1 VIAENPDLIV
11 SHLSCLFDA
20 RVSIENSKDPAAANV
35 IDDRLFDMAESRLF
49 MFFAYVAAG
58 NPRTRFLVYS
68 RGRIAKPDGE
78 SAWVARWEGRLPA
91 LRGRLHAFTVPGG
104 DAATFR
110 DPATG
115 ELIKKRVVDVL
126 GLGK

>member
-1 VIAENPDLIV
+1 
-11 SHLSCLFDA
+11 
-20 RVSIENSKDPAAANV
+20 
-35 IDDRLFDMAESRLF
+35 
-49 MFFAYVAAG
+49 
-58 NPRTRFLVYS
+58 
-68 RGRIAKPDGE
+68 
-78 SAWVARWEGRLPA
+78 
-91 LRGRLHAFTVPGG
+91 VPGG